1 MGNFSS
7 DGLEE
12 RVSGDARRRE
22 GRDSSGH
29 ILCVELADSPRNFS
43 RDLELALSDRP
54 TGAWATSSW
63 MAARR
68 WPGTPR
74 ERTRRKGLPA
84 PPTARCRRRRSS
96 PFGTVNFGE
105 AGVLGPRTRA
115 FGRAARSVG
124 DLVVD
129 GRVHPEDA
137 RVARGYPHRRGLAVD
152 DDAGRTLFFFFWR
165 LI

>member
-29 ILCVELADSPRNFS
+29 ILCVELADTPHFS
-43 RDLELALSDRP
+43 SDEELALSDRP
-54 TGAWATSSW
+54 PGAWATSSS

-74 ERTRRKGLPA
+74 GRTRRNGLPA
-84 PPTARCRRRRSS
+84 QPTARCRRRRR
-96 PFGTVNFGE
+96 P
-105 AGVLGPRTRA
+105 L
-115 FGRAARSVG
+115 
-124 DLVVD
+124 
-129 GRVHPEDA
+129 
-137 RVARGYPHRRGLAVD
+137 
-152 DDAGRTLFFFFWR
+152 FFWR

>member
-43 RDLELALSDRP
+43 RDQELALSDRP

-105 AGVLGPRTRA
+105 AGVLGLRTRA
-115 FGRAARSVG
+115 FGPAARSW
-124 DLVVD
+124 
-129 GRVHPEDA
+129 A
-137 RVARGYPHRRGLAVD
+137 TSSSMAGYTP
-152 DDAGRTLFFFFWR
+152 RTHASQGEAPY
-165 LI
+165 